1 MSFLDGNTGHRSSVL
16 WGVEGLA
23 MFCDRCGTPLVSGAQ
38 FCTSCGKAVAPGA
51 VSPAIP
57 AVASLAE
64 GRVRKHIHLLA
75 TLWLVNGVLRL
86 LGVAWLMLFGGMFFP
101 WLRGRVG
108 PDAWPLGPGWG
119 LDSFLSGGFF
129 SLGIFLGLFGLLHLA
144 LAWGLFERQSWA
156 RILGLVLGVLA
167 LLRFP
172 LGTALGI
179 YTLWVLAPEPAAREY
194 DQLSRSGRQIDSA
207 GFSATPR

>member
-1 MSFLDGNTGHRSSVL
+1 
-16 WGVEGLA
+16 
-23 MFCDRCGTPLVSGAQ
+23 MFCDRCGTPLIFGSQ
-38 FCTSCGKAVAPGA
+38 FCTSCGKALAPGA
-51 VSPAIP
+51 VPAAIP
-57 AVASLAE
+57 AAAAPAQ

-86 LGVAWLMLFGGMFFP
+86 IAVAWLMLFGGMFFP
-101 WLRGRVG
+101 WLRGRIG
-108 PDAWPLGPGWG
+108 PETWPLGPGWG

-129 SLGIFLGLFGLLHLA
+129 SLGIFLGFFGLLHLA
-144 LAWGLFERQSWA
+144 LAWGLFERQPGA
-156 RILGLVLGVLA
+156 RILGLVLGILA

-179 YTLWVLAPEPAAREY
+179 YTLWVLAPEESAREY
-194 DQLSRSGRQIDSA
+194 QELSHAGGQIHSA

>member
-1 MSFLDGNTGHRSSVL
+1 M
-16 WGVEGLA
+16 
-23 MFCDRCGTPLVSGAQ
+23 
-38 FCTSCGKAVAPGA
+38 
-51 VSPAIP
+51 
-57 AVASLAE
+57 
-64 GRVRKHIHLLA
+64 HLLA

-86 LGVAWLMLFGGMFFP
+86 IGVAWLMLFGSTFFP
-101 WLRGRVG
+101 WLRGRIG
-108 PDAWPLGPGWG
+108 ADAWPLGPGWG

-129 SLGIFLGLFGLLHLA
+129 SLGIFLGFFGLLHLA

-156 RILGLVLGVLA
+156 RILGLVLGILA

-179 YTLWVLAPEPAAREY
+179 YTLWVLAPEQSAREY
-194 DQLSRSGRQIDSA
+194 DQLSRSAGQTHSA

>member
-1 MSFLDGNTGHRSSVL
+1 
-16 WGVEGLA
+16 

-38 FCTSCGKAVAPGA
+38 FCASCGKAVVARA
-51 VSPAIP
+51 VPPAIP

-86 LGVAWLMLFGGMFFP
+86 IGVARLMLFGGVFFP
-101 WLRGRVG
+101 WLRGRIG

-119 LDSFLSGGFF
+119 FDSFLSGGFF

-144 LAWGLFERQSWA
+144 LAWGLFERHSWA
-156 RILGLVLGVLA
+156 RVLGLVLGILA

-179 YTLWVLAPEPAAREY
+179 YTLWVVAPRRSARDD
-194 DQLSRSGRQIDSA
+194 DQLSHPGGQTDSA

>member
-1 MSFLDGNTGHRSSVL
+1 
-16 WGVEGLA
+16 

-38 FCTSCGKAVAPGA
+38 FCASCGKAVVARA
-51 VSPAIP
+51 VPPAIP

-86 LGVAWLMLFGGMFFP
+86 IGVARLMLFGGVFFP
-101 WLRGRVG
+101 WLRGRIG

-119 LDSFLSGGFF
+119 FDSFLSGGFF

-156 RILGLVLGVLA
+156 RILGLVLGILA

-179 YTLWVLAPEPAAREY
+179 YTLWVLAPEESSREY
-194 DQLSRSGRQIDSA
+194 DRFTQPGAHWTSV
-207 GFSATPR
+207 P

>member
-1 MSFLDGNTGHRSSVL
+1 M
-16 WGVEGLA
+16 A
-23 MFCDRCGTPLVSGAQ
+23 
-38 FCTSCGKAVAPGA
+38 
-51 VSPAIP
+51 SPP
-57 AVASLAE
+57 Q

-86 LGVAWLMLFGGMFFP
+86 MGVAWLLLFGGTFFP
-101 WLRGRVG
+101 WLRGRIG

-119 LDSFLSGGFF
+119 LDSFLSGGLF
-129 SLGIFLGLFGLLHLA
+129 SLGIFLGFFGLLHLA

-156 RILGLVLGVLA
+156 RILGLVLGILA

-179 YTLWVLAPEPAAREY
+179 YTLWVLAPEPSAREY
-194 DQLSRSGRQIDSA
+194 DQLSHPGGQIHSE
-207 GFSATPR
+207 GFSANPR

>member
-1 MSFLDGNTGHRSSVL
+1 
-16 WGVEGLA
+16 

-38 FCTSCGKAVAPGA
+38 FCASCGKAVVARA
-51 VSPAIP
+51 VPPAIP

-86 LGVAWLMLFGGMFFP
+86 IGVARLMLFGGVFFP
-101 WLRGRVG
+101 WLRGRIG

-119 LDSFLSGGFF
+119 FDSFLSGGFF

-156 RILGLVLGVLA
+156 RILGLVLGILA

-179 YTLWVLAPEPAAREY
+179 YTLWVLAPEPSAREY
-194 DQLSRSGRQIDSA
+194 DQLSHAGGQTDSA

>member
-1 MSFLDGNTGHRSSVL
+1 
-16 WGVEGLA
+16 
-23 MFCDRCGTPLVSGAQ
+23 MFCDRCGTPLASGAQ

-51 VSPAIP
+51 VPPAT
-57 AVASLAE
+57 AVVASPPQ

-86 LGVAWLMLFGGMFFP
+86 MGVAWLMLFGGTFFP
-101 WLRGRVG
+101 WLRGRIG

-119 LDSFLSGGFF
+119 LDSLLSGGFF
-129 SLGIFLGLFGLLHLA
+129 SLGIFLGFFGVLHLA

-156 RILGLVLGVLA
+156 RILGLVLGILA

-172 LGTALGI
+172 FGTALGI
-179 YTLWVLAPEPAAREY
+179 YTLWVLAPEPSAREY
-194 DQLSRSGRQIDSA
+194 DQLSHSGGEIHSA
-207 GFSATPR
+207 GLSANPR